1 MTYEVLCFAEF
12 TLFRGLPNA
21 RVTISFPLGVART
34 VGRDDT
40 DVECTLVLLNGE
52 LFYLL
57 QSEALNLDPTI
68 LIFERLQN
76 LSFFFLF
83 FESSS

>member
-1 MTYEVLCFAEF
+1 MFAEF
-12 TLFRGLPNA
+12 TLFRLVLPTGLPNA

-40 DVECTLVLLNGE
+40 DIERTLVLLNGE
-52 LFYLL
+52 LLYLL

-68 LIFERLQN
+68 LIFERLY
-76 LSFFFLF
+76 FLKVVV
-83 FESSS
+83 EVAVLIL